1 MAGVKGRS
9 GRPAKP
15 TAKKLL
21 AGNPGKRA
29 LNKDEPNFELVT
41 NIECPE
47 WMGEYGRAL
56 WETVV
61 PMLCKE
67 KVLCATDIQNLEV
80 YCSAYDQFRV
90 CEDNIKQLG
99 IIVTGA
105 TGGPVK
111 NPALTAK
118 NEAIKQ
124 MASFGGMLGLDPS
137 SRQRLTGGKKQ
148 EKGNK
153 FQDLM

>member
-15 TAKKLL
+15 IAKKEL

-29 LNKDEPNFELVT
+29 LNKNEPDFGLVT
-41 NIECPE
+41 NIMCPE
-47 WMGEYGRAL
+47 WLGDYGREL

-61 PMLCKE
+61 PLLCKE

-80 YCSAYDQFRV
+80 YCSAYDQFRK
-90 CEDNIKQLG
+90 CEENIKEFGL
-99 IIVTGA
+99 VVVGA

-124 MASFGGMLGLDPS
+124 MSSFGGMLGLDPS
-137 SRQRLTGGKKQ
+137 SRQRIIGGNK
-148 EKGNK
+148 EKGGNQFK
-153 FQDLM
+153 DLL